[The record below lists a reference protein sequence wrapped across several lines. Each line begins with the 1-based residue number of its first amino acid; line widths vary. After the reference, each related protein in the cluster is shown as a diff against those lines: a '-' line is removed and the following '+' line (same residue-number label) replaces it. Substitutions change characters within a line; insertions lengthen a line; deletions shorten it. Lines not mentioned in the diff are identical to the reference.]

1 MDTTT
6 KTVSAL
12 LGALALADEHGGAA
26 AALKRAGI
34 TLEEAGRMAG
44 LSEERLAAM
53 TTEDVVGEALSLG
66 FLAGNAARRHPRLRP
81 YDASTFMMSPDLV
94 VSAAEGDTIL
104 RLPWFDDELFVG
116 RQVPDIQEMP
126 VHVRKLCV
134 DNYRAA
140 LDGERG
146 RFEFTSYGHAY
157 TVDAIPVRG
166 DDDSVEG
173 VLGVAVPVSRGGR
186 EVESDTPAVR
196 PLTPRETE
204 VIALASHG
212 LSAPR
217 IATQLF
223 VSVATVRTHF
233 ENIYEKLSASDRA
246 GAVAT
251 ALRHGLIT

>member
-1 MDTTT
+1 MDTKT
-6 KTVSAL
+6 KTVTAL
-12 LGALALADEHGGAA
+12 LGALALADEHGGAG
-26 AALKRAGI
+26 AALRNAGI
-34 TLEEAGRMAG
+34 TLEEARLITG
-44 LSEERLAAM
+44 LSEEFKARLAGA
-53 TTEDVVGEALSLG
+53 TTDEMIGELLSLG
-66 FLAGNAARRHPRLRP
+66 FLAGNTARRHPRLRLRH
-81 YDASTFMMSPDLV
+81 ASSFMMSPDLV
-94 VSAAEGDTIL
+94 VREAEGESIL
-104 RLPWFDDELFVG
+104 RLPWFEDELFVG

-140 LDGERG
+140 LAGERG
-146 RFEFTSYGHAY
+146 RFAFTSYGHSY

-173 VLGVAVPVSRGGR
+173 VLGVAVPASRR
-186 EVESDTPAVR
+186 EHDTTPALP

-204 VIALASHG
+204 VIGLASEG

-217 IATQLF
+217 IATRLF
-223 VSVATVRTHF
+223 VSVTTVRTHF
-233 ENIYEKLSASDRA
+233 ENIYEKLEASDRA